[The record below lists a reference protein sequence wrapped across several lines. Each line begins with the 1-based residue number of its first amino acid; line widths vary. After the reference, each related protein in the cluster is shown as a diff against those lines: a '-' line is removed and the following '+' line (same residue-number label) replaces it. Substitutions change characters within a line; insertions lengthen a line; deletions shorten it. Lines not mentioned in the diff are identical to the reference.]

1 MEILK
6 TWPLQP
12 NPVAFGLHE
21 NADITCAQNE
31 VRELFET
38 VLSLQPRVSAGG
50 GLKREDIIDEA
61 AENILAKLPTP
72 WLMLD
77 IVKKYPVM
85 YEQSLNTVLQQEC
98 IRYNKLL
105 AVMKQ
110 TLSDVRKAL
119 KGLVVMS
126 AELDGLAT
134 NLFNNQV
141 PGMWESKAYP
151 SMKPL
156 VLWVEDLLARCAFI
170 QEWVDKGTL
179 NTFWVSGFFFPQA
192 FLTAGRQNYARKH
205 QIGIDTVDLEFRN
218 LQTFDHNDVT
228 EGLKMRVKSVVLS

>member
-1 MEILK
+1 M
-6 TWPLQP
+6 
-12 NPVAFGLHE
+12 
-21 NADITCAQNE
+21 
-31 VRELFET
+31 
-38 VLSLQPRVSAGG
+38 
-50 GLKREDIIDEA
+50 KREDIIDEA

-126 AELDGLAT
+126 SELDEMFTALQ
-134 NLFNNQV
+134 FQKV
-141 PGMWESKAYP
+141 PTLWAKVSYL
-151 SMKPL
+151 SLQPL
-156 VLWVEDLLARCAFI
+156 GSWYKDLIARIEFM
-170 QEWVDKGTL
+170 DKWITQGPPDS
-179 NTFWVSGFFFPQA
+179 FWMSAFFFPQGYM
-192 FLTAGRQNYARKH
+192 TAAVQTYAR
-205 QIGIDTVDLEFRN
+205 E
-218 LQTFDHNDVT
+218 NDMT
-228 EGLKMRVKSVVLS
+228 YFQP